1 MRGGQFASNPPKGRK
16 TKQNKRKLTLRLER
30 CVIFFCLCVGE
41 KIRDDYVDDDDDVTT
56 DNQNKQQQH
65 NTTGLKVGERK

>member
-1 MRGGQFASNPPKGRK
+1 MCN
-16 TKQNKRKLTLRLER
+16 
-30 CVIFFCLCVGE
+30 IFCLCVGE